1 MSILHISSYFSRSS
15 LYLNLVK
22 GISEKGFRQQV
33 YIPCRSP
40 HDMDKNRDDS
50 LPNTSF
56 FYDLVLKKWHRIFY
70 HNKISTVYKSMCRM
84 VDIQNVDLVHAHC
97 LFSDGGLAYRLKRE
111 KGIPYIVAVRGT
123 DINAFFRRMIHL
135 RKHGVAILRE
145 ADAVIFINGDNK
157 REVFSTYLPAQYH
170 DEIEAKCHIIPNG
183 IDDYWH
189 QHAARPKDLKP
200 QSLSLL
206 YVGNFSENKNIP
218 LLIKGAWLFASQ
230 NPETSLNLTLVGG
243 GGLDWTGEGDV
254 AIKQTLEQC
263 KLPNFSIEKRGVEK
277 SKDQLRKAYFAADIY
292 IMVSKRETFGLS
304 YIEALSQATPIIYT
318 SGQGVSSFFQQLEV
332 GYASQI
338 NSFENISE
346 SICQVVNHYPKLSAN
361 AINRFKDFK
370 WDRIVEKYN
379 GIYQSIKK

>member
-1 MSILHISSYFSRSS
+1 MSILHISSYFSRSK

-40 HDMDKNRDDS
+40 HDMDKNKDDT

-70 HNKISTVYKSMCRM
+70 HNKISTVYKSMSRM

-135 RKHGVAILRE
+135 RKHGVAILRG
-145 ADAVIFINGDNK
+145 ADAIIFINEDNK
-157 REVFSTYLPAQYH
+157 REVFSTYLPTQYH

-189 QHAARPKDLKP
+189 QHAATPKSLKTKE
-200 QSLSLL
+200 LNLL
-206 YVGNFSENKNIP
+206 YVGNFSPNKNIP
-218 LLIKGAWLFASQ
+218 LLIRAVWLYASQ
-230 NPETSLNLTLVGG
+230 NPKSAVNLTLIGG
-243 GGLDWTGEGDV
+243 GGLDWTGEGDKG
-254 AIKQTLEQC
+254 IKETLEQC
-263 KLPNFSIEKRGVEK
+263 DLPNFSIQKRGVENN
-277 SKDQLRKAYFAADIY
+277 KDQLRKAYSDADIY

-318 SGQGVSSFFQQLEV
+318 KGQGVSSFFQQLEV
-332 GYASQI
+332 GYATQI
-338 NSFENISE
+338 NLYENIADA
-346 SICQVVNHYPKLSAN
+346 ITGVVAQYPQLSNN
-361 AINRFKDFK
+361 AIVRFKEFK
-370 WDRIVEKYN
+370 WDRIVEKYTT
-379 GIYQSIKK
+379 IYQSIKN